1 MRRVPAT
8 LLTRRTLHYVM
19 TNIAHLCSRE
29 KSRVWGKDGWKKV
42 RWRDSTALI
51 VQVVVC
57 IIADGRQAIHP
68 RVLDCLSALG
78 VYQDGVAKNVVEQQ
92 GVEKVVGAHIYEF
105 TTQYSIN
112 PELKFKGLE
121 KGIMPTQIVFCLKGP
136 SIGVMACATA
146 RRPDAALATSSVYA
160 SR

>member
-1 MRRVPAT
+1 MGQGRLEEGASTRHR
-8 LLTRRTLHYVM
+8 LCLT
-19 TNIAHLCSRE
+19 S
-29 KSRVWGKDGWKKV
+29 
-42 RWRDSTALI
+42 
-51 VQVVVC
+51 QVVVC

-92 GVEKVVGAHIYEF
+92 GVEKVVGAHVYEF

-121 KGIMPTQIVFCLKGP
+121 KGIMPTQIVFCLKGTLARYP
-136 SIGVMACATA
+136 SLCEE
-146 RRPDAALATSSVYA
+146 
-160 SR
+160 